1 MRRIEIAERA
11 DWREQ
16 AERYGFKFH
25 TIDGARYWDERAYYA
40 FTLAQVEDDLERASN
55 EIHAMALDLVAE
67 VVASEALFER
77 LAIPEAFR
85 DWIAASW
92 RRGDPHVYGRM
103 DLAYDGNGPPKLYEL
118 NYDTPT
124 ALYEAAFF
132 QWTWLEDSKR
142 RGALR
147 GDADQFNA
155 IQEDLVEAFAT
166 IAPRLPR
173 PLAFGALR
181 DCPEDE
187 GTIAYL
193 RDCAQQAGLDSA
205 ALAIEDIGLAS
216 DGRFVDL
223 DDRAIGT
230 LFKLYPLEAL
240 MTDEFGAALPRS
252 GLQLVEPPWKAIL
265 SNKGVLPLL
274 WERHP
279 DHPNLLPAY
288 FDDDR
293 HAGLAPGWVRKP
305 LLSREGAN
313 IELRH
318 ADGRLERVDGPYGD
332 GAFVR
337 QALHA
342 LPRFAQNGFPLIG
355 SWIIADRASG
365 IGIRED
371 DTPITRDTS
380 RFVPHVI
387 LD

>member
-1 MRRIEIAERA
+1 MRRVAITERP

-16 AERYGFKFH
+16 AERYGFAFH
-25 TIDGARYWDERAYYA
+25 TIDDAPYWDERAYYA
-40 FTLAQVEDDLERASN
+40 FTLDEIEDDIEHASN
-55 EIHAMALDLVAE
+55 EIHAMAMDLVAD
-67 VVASEALFER
+67 VVESEALLER
-77 LAIPEAFR
+77 LAIPDAFR
-85 DWIAASW
+85 DWIAQSW
-92 RRGDPHVYGRM
+92 RRNDAHVYGRV
-103 DLAYDGNGPPKLYEL
+103 DLAYDGRGAPKLYEL

-124 ALYEAAFF
+124 ALFEAAFF
-132 QWTWLEDSKR
+132 QWTWLEDLKR
-142 RGALR
+142 RGALPA
-147 GDADQFNA
+147 GADQFNA

-166 IAPRLPR
+166 IARELAR
-173 PLAFGALR
+173 PLAFAALR

-193 RDCAQQAGLDSA
+193 RDCARQAGLDSV
-205 ALAIEDIGLAS
+205 ALAIEDIGLTS

-240 MTDEFGAALPRS
+240 MTDEFGAALPRAE
-252 GLQLVEPPWKAIL
+252 LRLVEPPWKSIL

-288 FDDDR
+288 FDDDPR
-293 HAGLAPGWVRKP
+293 ASLAPGWVRKP

-313 IELRH
+313 VELRWP
-318 ADGRLERVDGPYGD
+318 DGRLERVGGPYGD
-332 GAFVR
+332 GRFVR

-342 LPRFAQNGFPLIG
+342 LPRFDGGGYPLIG
-355 SWIIADRASG
+355 GWIVADRASG
-365 IGIRED
+365 MGIRED

-380 RFVPHVI
+380 RFVPHAI
-387 LD
+387 IG